1 MPDTAP
7 RSARSAVGGR
17 VGSLLDEYERELP
30 KGSLQLYLV
39 ETVIE
44 GGT

>member
-1 MPDTAP
+1 MSV
-7 RSARSAVGGR
+7 RM
-17 VGSLLDEYERELP
+17 EYERELP